1 MITSDCGTVKSTV
14 SSYHLFGWI
23 GRKGMAT
30 YQDLCDHVF
39 SYAILATRIL
49 GVHPKEFLIFGLALG
64 LFP

>member
-1 MITSDCGTVKSTV
+1 MHVNVYILY
-14 SSYHLFGWI
+14 SYHLFDWI

-49 GVHPKEFLIFGLALG
+49 GVHPKEFLIFGFDLG